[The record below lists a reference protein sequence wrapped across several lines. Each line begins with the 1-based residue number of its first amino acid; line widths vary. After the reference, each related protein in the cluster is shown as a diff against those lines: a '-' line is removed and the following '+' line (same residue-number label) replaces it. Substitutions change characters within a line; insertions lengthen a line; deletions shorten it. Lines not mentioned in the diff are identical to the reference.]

1 MTSNNLSGRVQTV
14 LGPVDPSQLGRT
26 LTHEHIL
33 FDGSWIWPRF
43 PSASDQAFFEKP
55 VSQETLGR
63 IRHRFKTNRDNGRL
77 EDVETA
83 IEEVGLFKQYGGGT
97 LVEVTS
103 IGIGRDPIGLA
114 RVSNATGVNIVMGAS
129 YYVNTHHPPG
139 MDDLT
144 EDDIVDLIVGDITE
158 GADGTGIR
166 SGIIG
171 EVGCA
176 WPLADNERKVLRASA
191 RAQRMTGAPLLI
203 HPGRDETAPLEII
216 DILDRAGADLSHTI
230 MGHLDRTVFERGT
243 LKQIAESGCYMEWDL
258 FGWVG
263 SYYAA
268 NPNID
273 MPSDDQRLERIAW
286 ISSEGYGRKVV
297 VAHDICTKHRLEKY
311 GGHGYSY
318 ILDHIAPRMLSR
330 GFTPEGVH
338 DILVSNPAEVLTF
351 R

>member
-1 MTSNNLSGRVQTV
+1 MTGNDLSGRAQTV
-14 LGPVDPSQLGRT
+14 LGPVDPGQLGRT

-33 FDGSWIWPRF
+33 FDGSWTEASF
-43 PSASDQAFFEKP
+43 PSASDQAFYEKP
-55 VSQETLGR
+55 VSQEILGR
-63 IRHRFKTNRDNGRL
+63 LRYRLKPNRDNGRL
-77 EDVETA
+77 EDIPTA

-97 LVEVTS
+97 LVEASS

-114 RVSNATGVNIVMGAS
+114 RISNATGVNIVMGAS

-144 EDDIVDLIVGDITE
+144 QDDIVDLIVRDVTE

-171 EVGCA
+171 EVGCD
-176 WPLADNERKVLRASA
+176 WPLTDNERKVLKASA

-230 MGHLDRTVFERGT
+230 MGHLDRTVFERDT
-243 LKQIAESGCYMEWDL
+243 LKQIAEAGCYMEWDL
-258 FGWVG
+258 FGWGG
-263 SYYAA
+263 SYYAK
-268 NPNID
+268 NLDVD

-297 VAHDICTKHRLEKY
+297 IAQDICTKARLEKF

-318 ILDHIAPRMLSR
+318 ILDHIAPRMLTR
-330 GFTPEGVH
+330 GFTPEAVH

>member
-1 MTSNNLSGRVQTV
+1 MTGNDLSGKVQTV
-14 LGPVDPSQLGRT
+14 LGPVDPGQLGRT

-33 FDGSWIWPRF
+33 FDGSWVETRF

-55 VSQETLGR
+55 VSQEILGR
-63 IRHRFKTNRDNGRL
+63 LRYRLKPNRDNGRL
-77 EDVETA
+77 DDIETA

-97 LVEVTS
+97 LVEASS

-129 YYVNTHHPPG
+129 FYVNTHHPPG

-144 EDDIVDLIVGDITE
+144 EEDIVALIVGDITE

-171 EVGCA
+171 EVGCD
-176 WPLADNERKVLRASA
+176 WPLTDNERKVLRASA
-191 RAQRMTGAPLLI
+191 RAQRITAAPMLI

-216 DILDRAGADLSHTI
+216 DFLDRAGADLSHTI
-230 MGHLDRTVFERGT
+230 MGHLDRTVFERDT
-243 LKQIAESGCYMEWDL
+243 LKRIAESGCYMEWDL
-258 FGWVG
+258 FGWGG
-263 SYYAA
+263 SYYAK
-268 NPNID
+268 NLDID

-297 VAHDICTKHRLEKY
+297 VAQDICTKARLEKF

-338 DILVSNPAEVLTF
+338 DILVSNPAELLTF

>member
-1 MTSNNLSGRVQTV
+1 MTSNDLTGKVQTV
-14 LGPVDPSQLGRT
+14 LGPVDPGQLGRT

-33 FDGSWIWPRF
+33 FDGSWVWPRF
-43 PSASDQAFFEKP
+43 PGASDQAFFEKP

-63 IRHRFKTNRDNGRL
+63 IRHRFKLNRDNGRL
-77 EDVETA
+77 EDVDTA
-83 IEEVGLFKQYGGGT
+83 IEEVGLYKQYGGGT

-103 IGIGRDPIGLA
+103 IGIGRDPVGLA
-114 RVSNATGVNIVMGAS
+114 RVSNATGVNIVMGGS
-129 YYVNTHHPPG
+129 FYVDTHHPPE
-139 MDDLT
+139 MDGLA
-144 EDDIVDLIVGDITE
+144 EDDIVELIVGDITE
-158 GADGTGIR
+158 GAQGTSIKT
-166 SGIIG
+166 GIIG
-171 EVGCA
+171 EVGCS
-176 WPLADNERKVLRASA
+176 WPLAENERKALRASA

-216 DILDRAGADLSHTI
+216 DILDRAGADLSHTV
-230 MGHLDRTVFERGT
+230 MGHLDRTVFERET
-243 LKQIAESGCYMEWDL
+243 LKQIAEAGCYMEWDL

-268 NPNID
+268 NPDID

-286 ISSEGYGRKVV
+286 ISSEGYAGKVV

-318 ILDHIAPRMLSR
+318 ILDHIAPRMLTR

-338 DILVSNPAEVLTF
+338 DILVTNPAEALTF

>member
-1 MTSNNLSGRVQTV
+1 MTSSDLTGKVQTV
-14 LGPVDPSQLGRT
+14 LGPVDPGELGRT

-33 FDGSWIWPRF
+33 FGGSWATP
-43 PSASDQAFFEKP
+43 PPMNASDLAFFEKP

-63 IRHRFKTNRDNGRL
+63 IRYRSKANRDNGRL
-77 EDVETA
+77 DDVDTA
-83 IEEVGLFKQYGGGT
+83 IEEVGLYKQFGGGT

-103 IGIGRDPIGLA
+103 IGIGRDPVGLA
-114 RVSNATGVNIVMGAS
+114 RVSRATGVNIVMGAS
-129 YYVNTHHPPG
+129 FYVNTHHPPE

-158 GADGTGIR
+158 GADGTNIK

-171 EVGCA
+171 EVGND
-176 WPLADNERKVLRASA
+176 WPLRDNERKVLRASA

-203 HPGRDETAPLEII
+203 HPGRNERAPMEII
-216 DILDRAGADLSHTI
+216 DVLDRAGADLSHTI
-230 MGHLDRTVFERGT
+230 MGHLDRTVFERET
-243 LKQIAESGCYMEWDL
+243 LKQIAQAGCYMEWDL
-258 FGWVG
+258 FGWCG
-263 SYYAA
+263 SYYFA
-268 NPNID
+268 NPDID

-286 ISSEGYGRKVV
+286 ISSEGYGQKVT

-318 ILDHIAPRMLSR
+318 ILDHIVPRMLTR
-330 GFTPEGVH
+330 GYTAENVH
-338 DILVSNPAEVLTF
+338 DILVSNPAEALTF

>member
-1 MTSNNLSGRVQTV
+1 MTSNDLTGMVQTV
-14 LGPVDPSQLGRT
+14 LGPVGPGQLGRT
-26 LTHEHIL
+26 LTHEHIM
-33 FDGSWIWPRF
+33 FDGSWVKTWF
-43 PSASDQAFFEKP
+43 PSASDQAFYEKP
-55 VSQETLGR
+55 VSQEILGR
-63 IRHRFKTNRDNGRL
+63 IRHRMKPNRDNGRL
-77 EDVETA
+77 ADVQTA
-83 IEEVGLFKQYGGGT
+83 IDEVGLFKQYGGGT
-97 LVEVTS
+97 LVDATS
-103 IGIGRDPIGLA
+103 IGIGRDPTGLA

-139 MDDLT
+139 MDEMA
-144 EDDIVDLIVGDITE
+144 EDEIADLIVGDITE
-158 GADGTGIR
+158 GAEGTSVR

-171 EVGCA
+171 EVGCD
-176 WPLADNERKVLRASA
+176 WPLTDSERKVLKASA

-203 HPGRDETAPLEII
+203 HPGRDETAPLEVI

-258 FGWVG
+258 FGWGG
-263 SYYAA
+263 SYYSP
-268 NPNID
+268 NLNID
-273 MPSDDQRLERIAW
+273 MPSDDQRLEFIAW

-297 VAHDICTKHRLEKY
+297 IAHDICGKHRLEKY